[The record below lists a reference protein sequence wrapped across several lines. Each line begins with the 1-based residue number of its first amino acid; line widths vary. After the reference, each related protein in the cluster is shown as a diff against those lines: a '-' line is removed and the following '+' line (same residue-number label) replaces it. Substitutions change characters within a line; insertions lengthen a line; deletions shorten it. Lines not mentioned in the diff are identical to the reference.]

1 MCLMLQEIRFQVQ
14 VLKLSK
20 SVKESSEK
28 VRVFKTQE
36 LASVEVY
43 EIQFFRVVFHQI
55 REYVFKSSFLTTLN
69 IYTDYFEGHKRLHK
83 LHKST
88 IPQV

>member
-1 MCLMLQEIRFQVQ
+1 MLQEIRFQVQ

-55 REYVFKSSFLTTLN
+55 CEYVFKSSFLTTLN
-69 IYTDYFEGHKRLHK
+69 IYKDCF
-83 LHKST
+83 KSRHS
-88 IPQV
+88 

>member
-1 MCLMLQEIRFQVQ
+1 MLQEIRFQVQ

-55 REYVFKSSFLTTLN
+55 REYVFKSSFPTTLN
-69 IYTDYFEGHKRLHK
+69 IYKDCF
-83 LHKST
+83 KSRHS
-88 IPQV
+88 

>member
-1 MCLMLQEIRFQVQ
+1 MLQEIRFQVQ

-55 REYVFKSSFLTTLN
+55 CEYVFRSSFLTTLN
-69 IYTDYFEGHKRLHK
+69 I
-83 LHKST
+83 
-88 IPQV
+88 

>member
-1 MCLMLQEIRFQVQ
+1 MLQEIRFQVQ

-43 EIQFFRVVFHQI
+43 EIQFFRVVFHLSLHVLFI
-55 REYVFKSSFLTTLN
+55 FSL
-69 IYTDYFEGHKRLHK
+69 YTHVSLCM
-83 LHKST
+83 
-88 IPQV
+88 

>member
-1 MCLMLQEIRFQVQ
+1 MLQEIRFQVQ

-43 EIQFFRVVFHQI
+43 ENQFFRSDFTPI
-55 REYVFKSSFLTTLN
+55 RE
-69 IYTDYFEGHKRLHK
+69 
-83 LHKST
+83 
-88 IPQV
+88 